1 MKKALIIIGS
11 VAAAAV
17 TVTLWC
23 CIRINHK
30 ED

>member
-1 MKKALIIIGS
+1 MGKVVIIIGS

-17 TVTLWC
+17 TFALWC

-30 ED
+30 EG

>member
-1 MKKALIIIGS
+1 MKKALIIIGT
-11 VAAAAV
+11 VAAVAITA
-17 TVTLWC
+17 TLWC